1 MKESIRT
8 SQERFLLTVFVEL
21 FTAHLL
27 GKEPRLF
34 AKMDCVANIVGY
46 IVFNIL
52 TINPSFLDE
61 IQNVFLSK

>member
-1 MKESIRT
+1 MEESIKT

-34 AKMDCVANIVGY
+34 AKWTVLQTLWGI
-46 IVFNIL
+46 
-52 TINPSFLDE
+52 
-61 IQNVFLSK
+61 